1 MTWSVRMLLNHPGIS
16 LSLRFASIAAV
27 LLLANCAHSTPPQ
40 VGSKGRIGYL
50 TNTDGE
56 LVHSAQGGCVRTG
69 AWEPQYAI
77 KECEPELFARA
88 QAEQA
93 PPQEATA
100 SAPAEPQTQA
110 TEIAQAPPEQA
121 TAREPVRIFVG
132 VDTYFPFNKAEL
144 TSDMQR
150 KLDRIAER
158 AKQSEEA
165 SIRIV
170 GFADQIGSPDYNFS
184 LSQRRADAVRTYF
197 VEQGIPE
204 NALSVDA
211 RGETDPV
218 VQCEGRQGAS
228 LIDCLQPNRR
238 TEVEFS
244 ALEQPQ

>member
-1 MTWSVRMLLNHPGIS
+1 MTWSVRMPNHPGIS

-27 LLLANCAHSTPPQ
+27 LLLANCAHSTAPQ
-40 VGSKGRIGYL
+40 VASKGRIGYL
-50 TNTDGE
+50 TNADGE
-56 LVHSAQGGCVRTG
+56 LVRSGQGGCVRTG

-77 KECEPELFARA
+77 NECEPEMVA
-88 QAEQA
+88 QAQPEQA
-93 PPQEATA
+93 PQPEATA
-100 SAPAEPQTQA
+100 SAPVEPQPQPAETAQAEPEPA
-110 TEIAQAPPEQA
+110 AP
-121 TAREPVRIFVG
+121 REPVRIYVG
-132 VDTYFPFNKAEL
+132 VDTYFPFNNAEL
-144 TSDMQR
+144 TPDMQR

-184 LSQRRADAVRTYF
+184 LSQRRADAVRIYF
-197 VEQGIPE
+197 VEQGVPE

-218 VQCEGRQGAS
+218 VQCEGRQGSS

-244 ALEQPQ
+244 ALEPPQ